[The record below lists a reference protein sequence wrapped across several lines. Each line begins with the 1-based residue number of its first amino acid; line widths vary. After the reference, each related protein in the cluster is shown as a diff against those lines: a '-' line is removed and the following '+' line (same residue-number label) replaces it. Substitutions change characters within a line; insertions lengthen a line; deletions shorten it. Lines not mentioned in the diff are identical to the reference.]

1 MAGKRQTGI
10 LRAFD
15 DGDIVNVGAGDGG
28 VIDLLNFH
36 RIINVI
42 HRAVATYRLLKT
54 LPVGVVGKV
63 NGAAAGGD
71 LCRLVQCIVA
81 YRLAS
86 SAGKI
91 TVIIV
96 TKASAATAHQG
107 RA

>member
-28 VIDLLNFH
+28 VVDLLDLH

-42 HRAVATYRLLKT
+42 HRAVAAYRLFKA

-63 NGAAAGGD
+63 DG
-71 LCRLVQCIVA
+71 
-81 YRLAS
+81 
-86 SAGKI
+86 
-91 TVIIV
+91 
-96 TKASAATAHQG
+96 AATAHQG
-107 RA
+107 RS